1 MMHSVNFTSKVSI
14 FMPIISIVSPQSDP
28 KYMIS
33 YRNLIFVVPAG
44 GQLFVR
50 RRGDQL
56 TTAGKP
62 STRFP
67 AEELVEQ
74 RQTITLVSSNVV
86 FDYVHIISSLQ
97 MSFERIFE
105 LFKI

>member
-1 MMHSVNFTSKVSI
+1 MQI
-14 FMPIISIVSPQSDP
+14 IPIV
-28 KYMIS
+28 
-33 YRNLIFVVPAG
+33 A
-44 GQLFVR
+44 R

-62 STRFP
+62 STWFP

-74 RQTITLVSSNVV
+74 RQTMPSLSSNVV
-86 FDYVHIISSLQ
+86 FDSIHVISGLQ
-97 MSFERIFE
+97 MSFESIFE